1 MGGTQ
6 EKLGW
11 GRKREKRK
19 IKRRKD
25 EEEGRRKKN
34 REKGGGREEGR
45 GKEEDGG
52 RDPKEKLLEDF
63 EQSMTCSISFLKTA
77 VCTGVTR
84 ITIGEWKNTWAI
96 WLKKVTS
103 ESDWILCRF
112 IG

>member
-1 MGGTQ
+1 MKAGVG
-6 EKLGW
+6 EEE
-11 GRKREKRK
+11 EKRK

-34 REKGGGREEGR
+34 REKGGRKEERR

-52 RDPKEKLLEDF
+52 RDPEEKLLEDF
-63 EQSMTCSISFLKTA
+63 EQSISCSISFLKTA
-77 VCTGVTR
+77 VSTGVTR
-84 ITIGEWKNTWAI
+84 ITVGEWENTWEI

-103 ESDWILCRF
+103 ESDWISCRF